1 MQVRVLPAMS
11 LHIET
16 YSSLTVSLERLANR
30 DYTVKQPSQ
39 RDEKDPDSE
48 SVFQYT
54 NGNVALWQCATF
66 IRCQK

>member
-1 MQVRVLPAMS
+1 MQVRVLPALS

-48 SVFQYT
+48 SMFQY
-54 NGNVALWQCATF
+54 G
-66 IRCQK
+66 